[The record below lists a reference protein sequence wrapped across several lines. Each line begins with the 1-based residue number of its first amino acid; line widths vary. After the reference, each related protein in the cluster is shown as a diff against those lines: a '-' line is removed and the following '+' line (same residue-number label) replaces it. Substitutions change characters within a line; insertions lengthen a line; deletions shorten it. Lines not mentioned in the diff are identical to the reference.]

1 MEKKPRKA
9 RTSITAQFKE
19 TVVRDH
25 HDNKL
30 TSLQIA
36 HKYSC
41 CFKTAK
47 TICER
52 NEYGFWNKP
61 AGLVKGTMKHFRPV
75 SDERQK
81 LTAQE
86 RMKLLV
92 NDAMEVTELT
102 MQQMINKLMADDC
115 DLSASQLATFVAVVA
130 PYAIKKKKST
140 IKPEE
145 EKKVS
150 MSDQFSMFKEQVNR
164 NGKVDPNLRN

>member
-9 RTSITAQFKE
+9 RTPITLQFKE
-19 TVVRDH
+19 NIVRDY
-25 HDNKL
+25 HDLNM
-30 TSLQIA
+30 TFLQLS
-36 HKYSC
+36 HKYKC
-41 CFKTAK
+41 CFQVAK
-47 TICER
+47 NICAE
-52 NEYGFWNKP
+52 NVYGFWNKP
-61 AGLVKGTMKHFRPV
+61 AGLAKGKVKHFRSL

-81 LTAQE
+81 LTTQE

-92 NDAMEVTELT
+92 SDAMEVTELT
-102 MQQMINKLMADDC
+102 MQQMISKLMVDDC